1 MVTSQTTWLLLR
13 PTPTRKA
20 TRSAHAIA
28 ELLST
33 SWHHAQEVTARAA
46 RLLHTELCLLDRSL
60 MLLLLLL
67 LLLLL
72 ELQVW
77 RSKTYLL
84 LELLELLWVRSL
96 DLRIVIIHELLNGL
110 KGGVVQLLGHLRVN
124 LLNLLQVVYPNVL
137 VSVGLKDITSDFP
150 SLEA

>member
-1 MVTSQTTWLLLR
+1 
-13 PTPTRKA
+13 
-20 TRSAHAIA
+20 
-28 ELLST
+28 
-33 SWHHAQEVTARAA
+33 
-46 RLLHTELCLLDRSL
+46 